1 MKTKARLTNSGQK
14 VSIGQLKQMAN
25 LLDDVS
31 LSSLAIARRAAH
43 LDACGWHLNLSR
55 NFLDDEAD
63 AALVEFGRG
72 MGMEDA
78 IEDLFEA
85 REINASEARPALHW
99 ALRLPGP
106 DDRISVEKVRKSLD
120 APLAFADKIF
130 KAPLEQSYKTIVH
143 IGIGGSDFGPR
154 LLIDAFPDHHKPGL
168 EIRFCSNV
176 DPLDLDRALDGLDP
190 KTTLLIGVSKSFT
203 TEETLYNL
211 NRAVEWMKPVV
222 GDDWRKQVALITAKP
237 GKAKAWLGQKS
248 DQIFDLPD
256 SVGGRFSLWSPV
268 SLACMIA
275 CGADWFRDLLA
286 GAHEMD
292 NHVRNTPLEDNLA
305 ARLALL
311 DYWNASIRG
320 NRMRVAL
327 GYSSRLRLLPTHM
340 QQLEMESNGK
350 SVSVHGSP
358 LPYATAPA
366 LWGGEGSVGQHS
378 YHQWLHQ
385 GTYPVA
391 VEFIIGLDPNRDEAG
406 TRSLFAHALAQA
418 EILANGRSAQE
429 ISRDDPD
436 MPPEIVLQ
444 KVHPGGRPSTL
455 LVTHNLT
462 PRRLGALIALLEHR
476 TYLVGKLWNVNSF
489 DQWGVERGK
498 HMASKL
504 RDVIKSKGR
513 AEDPVTQS
521 IIDAVRNSDK
531 DN

>member
-1 MKTKARLTNSGQK
+1 MKSKARLTSTGQS
-14 VSIGQLKQMAN
+14 VSVSQLKQMAQ
-25 LLDDVS
+25 LLDDVA
-31 LSSLAIARRAAH
+31 LSSLAIARRYAS

-63 AALVEFGRG
+63 AALVEFGRN

-85 REINASEARPALHW
+85 RQINASEHRPALHW

-106 DDRISVEKVRKSLD
+106 DARPEVEAVRKSLE

-130 KAPLEQSYKTIVH
+130 KANRAKSFRTIVH

-154 LLIDAFPDHHKPGL
+154 LLIDAFPNHHAEGL

-176 DPLDLDRALDGLDP
+176 DPLDLERALKGIDP
-190 KTTLLIGVSKSFT
+190 ESTLVIGVSKSFT

-211 NRAVEWMKPVV
+211 DRAVTWLKAGLGEKWQ
-222 GDDWRKQVALITAKP
+222 DHVALITAAP
-237 GKAKAWLGQKS
+237 QKAFEWLGKKS
-248 DQIFDLPD
+248 KQVFDLPD
-256 SVGGRFSLWSPV
+256 SVGGRFSLWSSV

-275 CGADWFRDLLA
+275 CGADWFRELLA
-286 GAHEMD
+286 GAYDMD
-292 NHVRNTPLEDNLA
+292 QHVRKTSLQHNMA
-305 ARLALL
+305 VRLALL
-311 DYWNASIRG
+311 DYWNSSIRG

-350 SVSVHGSP
+350 SVSAEGSP

-391 VEFIIGLDPNRDEAG
+391 VEFIVGLDPNGDPTGE
-406 TRSLFAHALAQA
+406 RSLLAHALAQA

-429 ISRDDPD
+429 ISRDEPD
-436 MPPEIVLQ
+436 LPPEIVLQ
-444 KVHPGGRPSTL
+444 KVHPGRRPSTL
-455 LVTHNLT
+455 LLTTNLT
-462 PRRLGALIALLEHR
+462 PRRLGSLIALLEHR
-476 TYLVGKLWNVNSF
+476 TYLVGKLWGVNSF

-498 HMASKL
+498 QMAGTLKTVLKNSGKA
-504 RDVIKSKGR
+504 D
-513 AEDPVTQS
+513 DPVTQS
-521 IIDAVRNSDK
+521 VIDVVRIQSQK
-531 DN
+531 